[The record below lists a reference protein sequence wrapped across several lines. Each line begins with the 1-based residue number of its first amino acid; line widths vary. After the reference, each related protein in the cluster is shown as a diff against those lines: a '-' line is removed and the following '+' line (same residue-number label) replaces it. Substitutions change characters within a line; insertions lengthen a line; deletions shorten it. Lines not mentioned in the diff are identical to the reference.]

1 MGSKSFLV
9 YIALAAAVLFGVI
22 AFPFMLFM
30 EKQLWKALY
39 YTTREE
45 VTQDAQRL
53 GKILEPHVQDNDTS
67 HIRKV
72 LYSYMNDPYILGI
85 LLYDSRGTVLA
96 SIRRT
101 DTGDLLPIQ
110 DLLLFRSALP
120 KRAYSINDSL
130 FYEGTFKG
138 RVETY
143 VYIQPLQKQTLL
155 FWRSFLY
162 TFVLLGSTFLLSL
175 LLLLHRFLRQP
186 LLEGEEKLSRLK
198 KADSLL
204 LWQQR
209 TRKGSRET
217 GEKDLSCKP
226 FSFALSRKDEIGR
239 FFTSLQE
246 YLDALHREISKQEN
260 NMEALEQNN
269 ALLIKDLYSMEQQN
283 GEKEQHILELEK
295 KIRLLDE
302 QSRKASKGKIS

>member
-9 YIALAAAVLFGVI
+9 YVALAAAVLFGVT

-53 GKILEPHVQDNDTS
+53 GKILEPHVQHNDTS
-67 HIRKV
+67 QIRKV
-72 LYSYMNDPYILGI
+72 LYSYMNDPHILGI
-85 LLYDSRGTVLA
+85 LLYDSRGTLLA

-101 DTGDLLPIQ
+101 GTGDLLPVP
-110 DLLLFRSALP
+110 DLLLFRSTLP

-130 FYEGTFKG
+130 FYEGAFKG

-143 VYIQPLQKQTLL
+143 VHIQPLQEETLL
-155 FWRSFLY
+155 FRRSFLY
-162 TFVLLGSTFLLSL
+162 TFVLFGTTFLLSL

-186 LLEGEEKLSRLK
+186 LLEGQEKLFRLK
-198 KADSLL
+198 KADSLS
-204 LWQQR
+204 LWRQR
-209 TRKGSRET
+209 ARKSGREAEEENPSR
-217 GEKDLSCKP
+217 KP
-226 FSFALSRKDEIGR
+226 LSFALSRKDEMGR

-246 YLDALHREISKQEN
+246 YLDALHREISQQEN
-260 NMEALEQNN
+260 NMEALEKNN
-269 ALLIKDLYSMEQQN
+269 ARLIEELCSLGQQN
-283 GEKEQHILELEK
+283 SEKEQYILELEK
-295 KIRLLDE
+295 RIRLLDE
-302 QSRKASKGKIS
+302 KSRKTSEEEFS